1 MILCGGDEN
10 TLDELK
16 SVLLSVEKSLYH
28 VIKEAKVVFGG
39 GCFEAQVATF
49 VRHIERKD
57 FNMEEKVGYR
67 RLVELPEGI
76 LNISL
81 LLYFK

>member
-1 MILCGGDEN
+1 MMLCGSDEN

-16 SVLLSVEKSLYH
+16 SALLSVEKSLYH
-28 VIKEAKVVFGG
+28 VIKESKVVFGG
-39 GCFEAQVATF
+39 GCFETQVATF

-57 FNMEEKVGYR
+57 FSIEEKVRYR
-67 RLVELPEGI
+67 RLLELPEGM

-81 LLYFK
+81 LL